1 MLQSCPTLCEPM
13 DCSPPDSSIHRDSP
27 GKNTGVDCHAFLQGI
42 FPTQGLK
49 PRLLC
54 LLHWQA
60 GSLPLMPPGKPISYT
75 NVISLKS
82 YIVSTSE
89 FLCKNLATVL
99 DGVGKG
105 QSLPSQFWFVPSA
118 HTACRYS
125 VLEPG
130 HLPRAGHT
138 RRSFTE
144 IVLLN
149 IPHHLC
155 SCPSHSAELW
165 PCSSMVW

>member
-1 MLQSCPTLCEPM
+1 MP
-13 DCSPPDSSIHRDSP
+13 SSRGSSQQ
-27 GKNTGVDCHAFLQGI
+27 GLNQGI
-42 FPTQGLK
+42 IPTQGLNHVAYASCIVK
-49 PRLLC
+49 RVLYRQ
-54 LLHWQA
+54 H
-60 GSLPLMPPGKPISYT
+60 SLPPGKPISYT